1 MFRTTLLLATLCVLA
16 ACDKTKT
23 PLDPGRPPQ
32 ITTLPPDGG
41 PDNNQGVRGILRR
54 TMIDSVEV
62 QWDLELGDG
71 TFYKLIGGPV
81 DSYEALLGH
90 QVFVTGVAQDDG
102 SFSVNTLE
110 EDTQIYEAFRHR
122 MAVKK

>member
-1 MFRTTLLLATLCVLA
+1 MFRTTLLLATLCALA
-16 ACDKTKT
+16 ACDKTST
-23 PLDPGRPPQ
+23 PTAPPTTGINVGPIAVDPPV
-32 ITTLPPDGG
+32 TA
-41 PDNNQGVRGILRR
+41 QGVRGTLRR
-54 TMIDSVEV
+54 TMVDSAEV

-81 DSYEALLGH
+81 DSYEALIDK
-90 QVFVTGVAQDDG
+90 QVFVTGMAQADG

-122 MAVKK
+122 LPKK